1 MMEGMEH
8 LVSRAELEALLA
20 SIARQTRDPR
30 AGIFGPESITWKIN
44 REAALFLGA
53 GRAAL
58 LQLAHPWVATAL
70 AQHSSLLNE
79 PIARFQNTFRIVF
92 TMIFGSLGQ
101 AFAAA
106 RHLHTLHTGIRG
118 EMSDTVG
125 AWPRGSHY
133 EANEVAALR
142 WVFATLVES
151 AVLAYECVGHLSD
164 TEREQYYQE
173 SKTTAALFGIP
184 PAALPQDWA
193 AFAAYC
199 RQMAASNVL
208 GISPAARTMAH
219 AILSGAGSWVRPPRW
234 YRAMTTEWVELPLR
248 EAFGL
253 KLSASDARSAARARR
268 WLPRLWQVLPHFLR
282 FAGPYRESVA
292 RVSNHRINWITRA
305 SNRFWTGQSLLP
317 FPEEPYKSPPPVTH

>member
-1 MMEGMEH
+1 MEH
-8 LVSRAELEALLA
+8 LVSRAELEELLA

-70 AQHSSLLNE
+70 TQHSSLLNN

-101 AFAAA
+101 ATAAA
-106 RHLHTLHTGIRG
+106 RHLHTLHTHIRG
-118 EMSDTVG
+118 ELTEAVS
-125 AWPRGSHY
+125 AWPQGSHY

-164 TEREQYYQE
+164 AEREEYYRE

-184 PAALPQDWA
+184 PAALPEDWA
-193 AFAAYC
+193 AFVAYC
-199 RQMAASNVL
+199 RQMAASDTL
-208 GISPAARTMAH
+208 GVSPTSRSMAH
-219 AILSGAGSWVRPPRW
+219 AILSGAGSWVYPPRW
-234 YRAMTTEWVELPLR
+234 YRAMTTEWIGLPLR
-248 EAFGL
+248 EAFDL
-253 KLSASDARSAARARR
+253 ELSLADARAAARARR
-268 WLPRLWQVLPHFLR
+268 WLLRSWRMLPPFLR
-282 FAGPYRESVA
+282 FVGPYREGIA
-292 RVSNHRINWITRA
+292 RISNHRITWLTRA

-317 FPEEPYKSPPPVTH
+317 FSEEP